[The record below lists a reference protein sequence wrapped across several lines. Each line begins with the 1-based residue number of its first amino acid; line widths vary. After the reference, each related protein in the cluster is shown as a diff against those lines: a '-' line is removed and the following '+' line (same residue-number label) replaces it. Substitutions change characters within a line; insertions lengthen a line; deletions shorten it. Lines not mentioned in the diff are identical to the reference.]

1 MSRFATVMA
10 VVGRGSRGLAARSCT
25 ALGSL
30 SVMVAVAVAPQAA
43 SAGSA
48 PVPEI
53 DPMSIGSVAG
63 VVVGALALLEGRVLL
78 RRRKDR

>member
-1 MSRFATVMA
+1 MSRFETVMA

-30 SVMVAVAVAPQAA
+30 AVMVAVAVAPQAA

-48 PVPEI
+48 PVSEI

-63 VVVGALALLEGRVLL
+63 VVVGALALLEGRVLW
-78 RRRKDR
+78 RRKDR